1 MSEELK
7 TIDEETKTV
16 YAEVETKQE
25 DEKETH
31 PVSLQEFFKKVLN
44 VYLIKTCI
52 YIARSRK
59 CYKKNLKNKKT
70 ANWN

>member
-1 MSEELK
+1 MSEEAK

-16 YAEVETKQE
+16 DAKVEEETK
-25 DEKETH
+25 T
-31 PVSLQEFFKKVLN
+31 VSLQEFLNKVLN

-52 YIARSRK
+52 CIVRSRK

-70 ANWN
+70 ANWNRKKK